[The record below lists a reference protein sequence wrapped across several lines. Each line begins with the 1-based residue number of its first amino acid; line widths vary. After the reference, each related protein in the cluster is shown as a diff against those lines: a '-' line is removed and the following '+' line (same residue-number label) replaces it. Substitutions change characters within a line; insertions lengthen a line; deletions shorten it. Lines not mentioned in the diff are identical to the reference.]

1 MPRYD
6 TEDIDKTSQDLQ
18 LEFLDESTYLA
29 DVEDNGDDDQDCV
42 MNDDVIVGH
51 YVHFHDVSYDTD
63 DEDDDNE
70 HQGINYAAAN
80 DDDTDGNEG
89 INQMDVSEEDDIT
102 DSDSDEIMIDV
113 STDSQ
118 YCGLDSVSFYVFIVL
133 SLRVRFKWIVVK
145 KSSMS

>member
-29 DVEDNGDDDQDCV
+29 DVEDNGDDEQDCV

-51 YVHFHDVSYDTD
+51 YLHFQDISYDTD

-70 HQGINYAAAN
+70 HQGINYAAAS

-89 INQMDVSEEDDIT
+89 INQMDVSKEDDVI

-118 YCGLDSVSFYVFIVL
+118 YCGSDSVSFYLFIVL
-133 SLRVRFKWIVVK
+133 CVFLLNGLL
-145 KSSMS
+145 